1 MKNNTYM
8 IATIKENEKYYS
20 YVIKHHNSNDLLHE
34 TQRIK
39 NLHNMTICDTRKEA
53 LTVCE
58 DWNETYKAN
67 GTHMFHG
74 NNQPF

>member
-8 IATIKENEKYYS
+8 IATIKENERYYS
-20 YVIKHHNSNDLLHE
+20 YVIQHHNNTDLVHE
-34 TQRIK
+34 MQRIK
-39 NLHNMTICDTRKEA
+39 NLHNMTICDTKKEA
-53 LTVCE
+53 FDVCE

-74 NNQPF
+74 DNQPF